1 VAYLNTSLCLLPNYS
16 TDQERALHV
25 VSGFHSLHQYA
36 SYFWI
41 DHLLACLA
49 VLDERQKKVPNELL
63 LQLNAISRFQ
73 KEPDP
78 LNIST
83 NADPISG
90 LHLLDNVP
98 HVKGLVSSFV
108 AFRAKSRQEDTLNV
122 SNATHEGRTQPRHY

>member
-1 VAYLNTSLCLLPNYS
+1 M
-16 TDQERALHV
+16 
-25 VSGFHSLHQYA
+25 HQYA

-41 DHLLACLA
+41 DHLLAYLA

-83 NADPISG
+83 NADPISE

-98 HVKGLVSSFV
+98 HVKGLVSSVV

-122 SNATHEGRTQPRHY
+122 SNATHEGRTQTRHS